1 MHSTST
7 FLIFKHFRQTEKNDA
22 GIYKCKA
29 INKFGEQSAS
39 GSLVVKE
46 RTRIL
51 SGPKDYE
58 AEAGGTA
65 TFRCHAEHD
74 LSLPLTITWYK
85 DGHFVDVNNN
95 NRFVQSSDHSLAVKR
110 TIEMDSGIYTC
121 RVSLNRKEVFYS
133 IPLFMGKICQEYL
146 LKMCYVPKGHSIFT

>member
-1 MHSTST
+1 MPSAST

-121 RVSLNRKEVFYS
+121 RVSLNKKRPS
-133 IPLFMGKICQEYL
+133 IPFLFLWEKSFKYTTS
-146 LKMCYVPKGHSIFT
+146 K